1 MSDNTD
7 DELITVQL
15 PRSEYRVMR
24 QIIKERETYDNFRI
38 KLQSNWIW
46 FIAGGIL
53 TVWALWDK
61 FSAAITGAIK

>member
-46 FIAGGIL
+46 FVAGGLLTLFALWEKFHSLIAGI
-53 TVWALWDK
+53 VR
-61 FSAAITGAIK
+61 